1 MAKTVSKSGSPA
13 GAGTV
18 VSPEERQRMIAEA
31 AYYRALLR
39 GFSGG
44 DAVEDWLV
52 AEREVDERLMR
63 LRRQMKQPSALSMPG
78 RPSVPGMASRHT
90 IPSH

>member
-13 GAGTV
+13 GTGKV
-18 VSPEERQRMIAEA
+18 LSPEERQRMIAEA
-31 AYYRALLR
+31 AYYRALQR

-44 DAVEDWLV
+44 DSVEDWLA
-52 AEREVDERLMR
+52 AEREIDERLMR
-63 LRRQMKQPSALSMPG
+63 ARPRMEQPAQPAAS
-78 RPSVPGMASRHT
+78 RPSVPGTATRHT